1 MEEVAP
7 KRTAFWLRSL
17 SLLGFVA
24 IWQVAAWAAASD
36 LLPTPTAVME
46 LLWEH
51 SRSGELGHHL
61 RITLARVAV
70 AFVIAMAV
78 GTAIGILMGRSQR
91 LDMTLDGIL
100 VLGLNIPALVTIIL
114 CYLWFGLT
122 EVAAVLAVAV
132 NKIPTVVVTVREG
145 AKAVDRGLM
154 EVAKVYRVGKLD
166 TLFKVYLP
174 QLYPYLMAAARSGL
188 ALIWKIVLVVE
199 LLGRSN
205 GVGFQLNI
213 FFQYFDIG
221 SILAYTL
228 AFAAVILLVEAVG
241 MRPLERRLTRWRG

>member
-1 MEEVAP
+1 MAAVAP
-7 KRTAFWLRSL
+7 KRAALWLRSL
-17 SLLGFVA
+17 SLLGFVVV
-24 IWQVAAWAAASD
+24 WQLAAWAAASD
-36 LLPTPTAVME
+36 LLPSPAAVMK
-46 LLWEH
+46 LLWKHAE
-51 SRSGELGHHL
+51 SGELGYHL
-61 RITLARVAV
+61 QITLARVAV
-70 AFVIAMAV
+70 AFAMAMAV
-78 GTAIGILMGRSQR
+78 GTAIGIVMGRSQR
-91 LDMTLDGIL
+91 VDMTLDGIL

-154 EVAKVYRVGKLD
+154 EVANVYRVGKLD
-166 TLFKVYLP
+166 TLRKVYLP

-205 GVGFQLNI
+205 GVGFQINI
-213 FFQYFDIG
+213 FFQFFDIG

-241 MRPLERRLTRWRG
+241 MRPLERRITRWRG